1 MTEELTRKIL
11 GSLKGFLDITVTH
24 PQIAGRLIVKGASND
39 PRLFGWLEMPPE
51 MQVSRP
57 VYCCRPAW
65 DESAPV
71 VFVFMDEVEIVD
83 APAELV
89 VIQMINSGIVIV
101 GIDQSYSQILIGAV
115 VILAV
120 LLDQLNAGWIKR
132 RMTRRG

>member
-89 VIQMINSGIVIV
+89 VIQMINMMCEMGL
-101 GIDQSYSQILIGAV
+101 DDAV
-115 VILAV
+115 DRLEFGEADGSTDVE
-120 LLDQLNAGWIKR
+120 DE
-132 RMTRRG
+132 

>member
-1 MTEELTRKIL
+1 MTDELTRKIL
-11 GSLKGFLDITVTH
+11 KSLKGFLDITVTH

-83 APAELV
+83 APADIV
-89 VIQMINSGIVIV
+89 V
-101 GIDQSYSQILIGAV
+101 DK
-115 VILAV
+115 
-120 LLDQLNAGWIKR
+120 LLDMLAEMGAYDAVDR
-132 RMTRRG
+132 LEFGEADGSSDVEDE